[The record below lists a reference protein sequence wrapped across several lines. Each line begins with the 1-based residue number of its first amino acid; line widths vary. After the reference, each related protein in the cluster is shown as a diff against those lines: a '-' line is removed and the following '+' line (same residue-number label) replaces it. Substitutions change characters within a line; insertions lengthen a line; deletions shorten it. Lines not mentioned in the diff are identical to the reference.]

1 MFNSDGYKKAI
12 ETELTIID
20 KHKVEVPFRPNR
32 SQADLLDQMAK
43 HEEIVIL
50 KARKMGF
57 SSVVLA
63 IGVLKF
69 LLGRNERCV
78 SMSFDAEASG
88 KQLERAKHF
97 IKSFELR
104 NGVKIPFK
112 YNSKKEMVYESIDPI
127 TQRPFVNTLRIGT
140 AKSSS
145 FGRGDDISFL
155 HVTETAFCDD
165 MDALLSGVG
174 EACLPGAH
182 KIFETTANG
191 YNNFKTFWDRSVLG
205 ETGYEALFY
214 DPTWEYSKEYI
225 EKKRMNLGRIGVQ
238 EYPMSAEEA
247 FLTSGDCYFDVMV
260 LKMLLESCKEPI
272 LDPQVV

>member
-1 MFNSDGYKKAI
+1 MFNSEGYKKAI
-12 ETELTIID
+12 ETELSIID
-20 KHKVEVPFRPNR
+20 KEKHEVAFRPNR
-32 SQADLLDQMAK
+32 SQIDLLKNMET
-43 HEEIVIL
+43 HEDIVIL

-57 SSVVLA
+57 SSIVLA
-63 IGVLKF
+63 IAVLKF

-78 SMSFDAEASG
+78 SMSFDADASG

-97 IKSFELR
+97 IKSFELH

-112 YNSKKEMVYESIDPI
+112 YNSKKEMVYESIDPV
-127 TQRPFVNTLRIGT
+127 TNRPFVNTLRIGT

-165 MDALLSGVG
+165 MDALRSGVG

-191 YNNFKTFWDRSVLG
+191 FNEFKKFWDSAVLG
-205 ETGYEALFY
+205 ENGYLALFY

-225 EKKRMNLGRIGVQ
+225 DKKRASLGRIGVQ
-238 EYPMSAEEA
+238 EYPLTPEEA

-260 LKMLLESCKEPI
+260 LKQI
-272 LDPQVV
+272 LDGASNPMLDLQI